1 MPRHHFTSEQ
11 WVPFP
16 IEVVFAFF
24 ADPENLPRILP
35 AWQKA
40 RIESAHYAA
49 PPPHSKQKTFAAGP
63 GSRMTISFRPFPYA
77 PFRVSWIA
85 CITSFEWNESF
96 CDEQESG
103 PFASW
108 KHCHRLVAT
117 PQNDAAG
124 TLISDEVE
132 YALPLGPLGAI
143 ANAVFVRRQLHATF
157 HYRQQATLDCLGR
170 LTQARK
176 SPL

>member
-1 MPRHHFTSEQ
+1 MPRPQHFASEQ

-16 IEVVFAFF
+16 IEQVFAFF

-40 RIESAHYAA
+40 RIESANYAA
-49 PPPHSKQKTFAAGP
+49 PPPNSKQKTFDAGP
-63 GSRMTISFRPFPYA
+63 GSRMTISFRPFPHA

-85 CITSFEWNESF
+85 RISSFAWNESF
-96 CDEQESG
+96 CDEQEKG

-108 KHCHRLVAT
+108 KHCHQLRAES
-117 PQNDAAG
+117 QNGIAG
-124 TLISDEVE
+124 TLITDRVE
-132 YALPLGPLGAI
+132 YALPLGTLGAL
-143 ANAVFVRRQLHATF
+143 ADAVFVRRQLQATF
-157 HYRQQATLDCLGR
+157 AFRHQATLACLNQIAG
-170 LTQARK
+170 RK